1 MPDCPADLELAGAAT
16 PFSEWPSEPSE
27 FGSGASLQR
36 VGKFIQRTEGSRM
49 DFKYTVRIGLSKIRA
64 GSLDVNSIRGRRTS
78 HGRYDPTE
86 HSLRSRRKYRKGS
99 GEAAIYWP
107 AARKPEAHRRGH
119 ESYADG
125 LNVEKAASHPRV
137 MS

>member
-1 MPDCPADLELAGAAT
+1 VVTVEVSMELLMPSMCMVAPLTCRPGAAGALRS
-16 PFSEWPSEPSE
+16 F
-27 FGSGASLQR
+27 
-36 VGKFIQRTEGSRM
+36 
-49 DFKYTVRIGLSKIRA
+49 TVRIGLSEIRA

-86 HSLRSRRKYRKGS
+86 HSLRSRGKYRKGS

-107 AARKPEAHRRGH
+107 AARKPGAHRRGH
-119 ESYADG
+119 ESYAGG